1 MLKFIRPMFPTLV
14 EVPPTGADWIH
25 EIKYDGYRT
34 QVIIENGTARTITRR
49 GYDWSST
56 YKTIVEAAATLP
68 ATSAIIDGEAIVLNE
83 KGVSDF
89 HSLRSAM
96 RWAPDRIIFVAFDLL
111 HHDGI
116 DLRPEP
122 LLARREKLLELVRPA
137 KGVIQYSH
145 HVHGGGA
152 DFYAAVDRMGL
163 EGMVSKRPDSVY
175 RSGDTEAWLKTKC
188 YEEVDFEVAGVQRTP
203 GSAPL
208 ALMATRDA
216 ERRYVGSANIALTK
230 AMRERLYAKVQEGK
244 GAPPRGA
251 DKPDAEWIKP
261 GLVGRVKTL
270 KRENKLR
277 HATLRAIR
285 EAKA

>member
-1 MLKFIRPMFPTLV
+1 
-14 EVPPTGADWIH
+14 
-25 EIKYDGYRT
+25 
-34 QVIIENGTARTITRR
+34 
-49 GYDWSST
+49 
-56 YKTIVEAAATLP
+56 
-68 ATSAIIDGEAIVLNE
+68 
-83 KGVSDF
+83 
-89 HSLRSAM
+89 M

-116 DLRPEP
+116 DLRREP
-122 LLARREKLLELVRPA
+122 LLARREKLLELVGTA

-152 DFYAAVDRMGL
+152 DFYAAVDRIGL
-163 EGMVSKRPDSVY
+163 EGMVSKREESSY
-175 RSGDTEAWLKTKC
+175 RSGDTEAWVKTKC

-244 GAPPRGA
+244 GSPPRGA
-251 DKPDAEWIKP
+251 DKPDAEWIEP

>member
-1 MLKFIRPMFPTLV
+1 MDAGLAGGVGTPQDGGRHGQIPSDGDRTVPTNLGTRVGLV
-14 EVPPTGADWIH
+14 PKV
-25 EIKYDGYRT
+25 
-34 QVIIENGTARTITRR
+34 
-49 GYDWSST
+49 
-56 YKTIVEAAATLP
+56 
-68 ATSAIIDGEAIVLNE
+68 
-83 KGVSDF
+83 
-89 HSLRSAM
+89 RSAM

-111 HHDGI
+111 HLDGVN
-116 DLRPEP
+116 LRPAP
-122 LLARREKLLELVRPA
+122 LLERREKLLELVGPA

-188 YEEVDFEVAGVQRTP
+188 YEEVDFEVAGVQLKP

-216 ERRYVGSANIALTK
+216 ERRYVGSAHIALTK
-230 AMRERLYAKVQEGK
+230 AMRERLWAKVQEGK
-244 GAPPRGA
+244 GTPPKGA

-270 KRENKLR
+270 KREDKLR